1 MLNYSKKYQTIDE
14 YISDF
19 PNDVSTILSTI
30 RNKITEVAPTASE
43 CISYNMPAF
52 KLKKVLVYF
61 AAFKNHIGFYALP
74 SGNLAFQEE
83 LKNYKTGKGSIQFPL
98 SQPIPYDLIQKIV
111 EFRIKEVS
119 EKSQK

>member
-1 MLNYSKKYQTIDE
+1 MLNYSKKYQSVDE

-19 PNDVSTILSTI
+19 PEEKASILSNI
-30 RNKITEVAPTASE
+30 RHLIKKTAPLATE

-52 KLKKVLVYF
+52 KMKKVLVYF

-74 SGNLAFQEE
+74 SGNEAFREE
-83 LKNYKTGKGSIQFPL
+83 LKNYKTGKGSIQFPF

-111 EFRIKEVS
+111 EFRIRELSK
-119 EKSQK
+119 

>member
-1 MLNYSKKYQTIDE
+1 MLNYNKKYQSIEE

-19 PNDVSTILSTI
+19 PEDKALILSNI
-30 RNKITEVAPTASE
+30 RHLIKTTAPQATE

-52 KLKKVLVYF
+52 KTKKVLVYF

-74 SGNLAFQEE
+74 SGNKAFQEE

-98 SQPIPYDLIQKIV
+98 SQPIPYDLIQKII
-111 EFRIKEVS
+111 EFRIKEVA
-119 EKSQK
+119 Q